1 MEQIIEVLIFILLY
15 FFILVVLFI
24 IIKGI
29 LKWVEPNIDQKRINN
44 LFSVFVFVFFLV
56 NFFITYLWGIRIDIY
71 DLVEIIQNYFF
82 GKVPE

>member
-44 LFSVFVFVFFLV
+44 LFSVFVFVFFFSE
-56 NFFITYLWGIRIDIY
+56 FFYNLFVGDK
-71 DLVEIIQNYFF
+71 N
-82 GKVPE
+82 